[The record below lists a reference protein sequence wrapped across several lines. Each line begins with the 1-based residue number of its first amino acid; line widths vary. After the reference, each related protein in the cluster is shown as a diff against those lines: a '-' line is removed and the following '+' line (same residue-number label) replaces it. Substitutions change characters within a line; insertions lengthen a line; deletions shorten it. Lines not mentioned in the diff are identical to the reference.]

1 MKKFISLLVF
11 SAFFLIACAFPGFAQ
26 KPLTTQPA
34 IEVLQFHLQHR
45 CFSCNK
51 IEELTK
57 ETLKSYQGI
66 PFKLYNVE
74 DKKNE
79 QICEQFEAS
88 GSALFLYNPKTGRK
102 KDLTSAAFMNVGNE
116 EKFKKELR
124 KQIDDFSKA
133 L

>member
-1 MKKFISLLVF
+1 MKKFISNFAL
-11 SAFFLIACAFPGFAQ
+11 SAFLLMTFSFQGLAQ
-26 KPLTTQPA
+26 KQGTANTS

-45 CFSCNK
+45 CYSCNK

-79 QICEQFEAS
+79 KICAQFEAS

-102 KDLTSAAFMNVGNE
+102 KELTSAAFMNVGNE

-124 KQIDDFSKA
+124 KEIDEFSKA

>member
-1 MKKFISLLVF
+1 MKKVISMAVL
-11 SAFFLIACAFPGFAQ
+11 SAFFLMAFALNGWAQ
-26 KPLTTQPA
+26 KAATPNTN

-45 CFSCNK
+45 CYSCNK

-79 QICEQFEAS
+79 KICEQFEAS

-102 KDLTSAAFMNVGNE
+102 KDLTSSAFMNVGNP
-116 EKFKKELR
+116 EKFQKELT

>member
-1 MKKFISLLVF
+1 MKKFISIASF
-11 SAFFLIACAFPGFAQ
+11 IAFFLMAFAFHGISQASATA
-26 KPLTTQPA
+26 KSN

-45 CFSCNK
+45 CYSCNK

-57 ETLKSYQGI
+57 ETLKSYPGI

-79 QICEQFEAS
+79 KICGQFEAT
-88 GSALFLYNPKTGRK
+88 GSALFLFNPKTGRK
-102 KDLTSAAFMNVGNE
+102 KELTSSAFMNVGNP
-116 EKFKKELR
+116 EKFTKEL
-124 KQIDDFSKA
+124 KQQIDEFSKA